1 MQLIVLIL
9 WIVITRIGLYKMF
22 EKAGEAGWKALV
34 PIYNKIVWADIVGRP
49 RWRVAMLLI
58 PIVNI
63 FVLVGMVIDLVNS
76 FSKWD
81 FLDHTLAVVA
91 TPFYFTYI
99 GFSKNE
105 KYVYKA
111 YEYEKEKPM
120 QKGPIREWAESI
132 IFAVFAATFIR
143 MFLIEAYTIPTPS
156 MEGSLLVGD
165 FLFVSKAHYGMR
177 MPMTPV
183 QFPLVHNTLPV
194 VGGESY
200 TEAVKFPYYRTGKL
214 QPVKRNEPVVFNF
227 PEGDTVVF
235 AKKRSVD
242 RGTNNYYNLLR
253 AYNFKRETLLDPSNY
268 ELVTR
273 PVDKRDNYIKRCVGV
288 AGDSLEVRQGQ
299 LYINGEKAQNP
310 EKIQYRYSVT
320 TTDAAPLHRET
331 LISWGINEDEIDLN
345 QRRGGLVSFYN
356 LTEEQAER
364 VKSLSSVSD
373 VVKQIA
379 APEVIENTN
388 IFPHDFENF
397 KYNIDNFGPIWIPK
411 AGETVNISPE
421 NIALYRRV
429 ITVYE
434 GHTLEVRDGKILI
447 DNEAASTYT
456 FQQNYYFMMGDNRH
470 NSEDSRVWGFVPED
484 HIVGKP
490 LFIWF
495 SRKAGVGIRW
505 NRIFSSANVM

>member
-1 MQLIVLIL
+1 MQLIVVIL

-34 PIYNKIVWADIVGRP
+34 PIYNKLVWADIIGRP
-49 RWRVAMLLI
+49 RWRVALLLI

-81 FLDHTLAVVA
+81 FFDHTLAVVA
-91 TPFYFTYI
+91 TPAYFCYL
-99 GFSKNE
+99 GFSKDE
-105 KYVYKA
+105 KYLYKA
-111 YEYEKEKPM
+111 YEYEKENPSP
-120 QKGPIREWAESI
+120 KGQIREWAEAI

-177 MPMTPV
+177 MPMTPA

-200 TEAVKFPYYRTGKL
+200 IEAVKFPYYRTPKI

-227 PEGDTVVF
+227 PEGDTIVY

-242 RGTNNYYNLLR
+242 RGINNYYSYLR
-253 AYNFKRETLLDPSNY
+253 DYGFKRETLLNPANY
-268 ELVTR
+268 KLVTR
-273 PVDKRDNYIKRCVGV
+273 PIDKRDNYIKRCVGIP
-288 AGDSLEVRQGQ
+288 GDSLEVRQGQ

-310 EKIQYRYSVT
+310 EKIQHSYNVT
-320 TTDAAPLHRET
+320 TTDGASLHRET
-331 LISWGINEDEIDLN
+331 LISWGVNEDDIIRS
-345 QRRGGLVSFYN
+345 QMSGGLENIYN
-356 LTEEQAER
+356 LTEEQAEKI
-364 VKSLSSVSD
+364 KSLSSVSTVTKQVATPG
-373 VVKQIA
+373 VV
-379 APEVIENTN
+379 VRTN
-388 IFPHDFENF
+388 VFPHDFEHF
-397 KYNIDNFGPIWIPK
+397 KWNMDNFGPVWIPK
-411 AGETVNISPE
+411 QGATVKISPE
-421 NIALYRRV
+421 NIALFRR
-429 ITVYE
+429 IIAVYE
-434 GHTLEVRDGKILI
+434 GHKLEIRDGKILI
-447 DNEAASTYT
+447 DGEAATEYT

-505 NRIFSSANVM
+505 DRIFTSANVM

>member
-1 MQLIVLIL
+1 MQLIIVIL
-9 WIVITRIGLYKMF
+9 WIVLSRIGLYKMF

-34 PIYNKIVWADIVGRP
+34 PVYNKLVWSDLIGRP
-49 RWRVAMLLI
+49 RWRVALLLV

-63 FVLVGMVIDLVNS
+63 FVLVGMVIDLVKS
-76 FSKWD
+76 FAKWD
-81 FLDHTLAVVA
+81 FLDHALSIIA
-91 TPFYFTYI
+91 TPFYFLYL
-99 GFSKNE
+99 GFSKDE
-105 KYVYKA
+105 KYICKSYA
-111 YEYEKEKPM
+111 YEQENPVPKNAL
-120 QKGPIREWAESI
+120 REWTEAI

-177 MPMTPV
+177 MPMTPA
-183 QFPLVHNTLPV
+183 QFPLVHNTVPL

-200 TEAVKFPYYRTGKL
+200 TEAVKLPYYRTGKL
-214 QPVKRNEPVVFNF
+214 QNVKRNDPVVFNF

-235 AKKRSVD
+235 ARKRTLD

-253 AYNFKRETLLDPSNY
+253 AYNFSRETLLNSGNY

-273 PVDKRDNYIKRCVGV
+273 PIDKRDNYIKRCVAV
-288 AGDSLEVRQGQ
+288 AGDSLEVREGQ
-299 LYINGEKAQNP
+299 LHINGKAVQNP
-310 EKIQYRYSVT
+310 EKIQHRYNVT
-320 TTDAAPLHRET
+320 TTNGEPLHELT
-331 LISWGINEDEIDLN
+331 LLEWGVNGDEIKLN
-345 QRRGGLVSFYN
+345 QQRGGLASYFN
-356 LTEEQAER
+356 LTEEQAEKI
-364 VKSLSSVSD
+364 KSLSSVSD
-373 VVKQIA
+373 VVKQVA
-379 APEVIENTN
+379 APGVVENTN
-388 IFPHDFENF
+388 IFPHDFNNF
-397 KYNIDNFGPIWIPK
+397 QWNIDNFGPIWIPK
-411 AGETVNISPE
+411 AGETIKISPD
-421 NIALYRRV
+421 NVALFRRA

-434 GHTLEVRDGKILI
+434 GHTLDVKGGKILI
-447 DNEAASTYT
+447 DGKETTEYT

-505 NRIFSSANVM
+505 ERLFRSANVM